1 MGALDI
7 VPVSTKSTETLDE
20 RNQLTLCPFYQAGVL
35 SGEQTR
41 KLFEHARENH
51 YAIPAFNVT
60 SSSTANAAMEAARDL
75 NSPVI
80 LQVSQGGAAFWAGKG
95 IKNSAEKQE
104 ASVAGAVAAA
114 HFVRAIAPIYGIP
127 VVMHSDHCAKKLLPW
142 FDGMLDADEAYFK
155 EHGVP
160 LFS

>member
-1 MGALDI
+1 
-7 VPVSTKSTETLDE
+7 
-20 RNQLTLCPFYQAGVL
+20 
-35 SGEQTR
+35 
-41 KLFEHARENH
+41 
-51 YAIPAFNVT
+51 
-60 SSSTANAAMEAARDL
+60 MEAARDL

-114 HFVRAIAPIYGIP
+114 HFVRAIAPAYGIP